1 MQNETQILDKIR
13 IVVTEI
19 LEINPEDIIPS
30 ANIRDDLRADSLA
43 SAEIVMALEDAF
55 NIQFDENKVNELIY
69 VKDLI
74 VAISQQ
80 LTEST
85 STVE

>member
-55 NIQFDENKVNELIY
+55 NIAIPAIRKIIPTIKTIIPINLLIF
-69 VKDLI
+69 L
-74 VAISQQ
+74 
-80 LTEST
+80 
-85 STVE
+85 